1 VRSNNKIEFRT
12 AKLGGFLRTLEEITS
27 VHEATDRSPHRA
39 LPEWSSHAAFSPVAD
54 LDGAA
59 RRTEV
64 ATDEGFAVWREWGSG
79 PALVMLHGGAGSWS
93 HFFRQIRF
101 FAQDYRVIVPDLP
114 GFGDSADCN
123 RDADPHRMA
132 RILVAGIDRLVE
144 TERFHLVGFSY
155 GGIIGSFVSRLLAPR
170 IGGFV
175 IVGGVGFEARRH
187 DVALSS
193 WRHISDAEQRRA
205 RHRDNLLAI
214 MIADQSRIDE
224 TAILIQQSN
233 AERSRHD
240 TRPTAR
246 TRPLTGNLDASRVP
260 LAAIWGEHDQLA
272 APYFDERRE
281 WLAARDPDAPFKLID
296 DAGHW
301 VQYEAADAF
310 NTALTDCLRSFAKRA
325 DK

>member
-1 VRSNNKIEFRT
+1 M
-12 AKLGGFLRTLEEITS
+12 
-27 VHEATDRSPHRA
+27 HEMLDSAPHGSS
-39 LPEWSSHAAFSPVAD
+39 PEWSNHAAFAPVAE
-54 LDGAA
+54 LNREA

-64 ATDEGFAVWREWGSG
+64 ATEEGFAVWREWGTG

-101 FAQDYRVIVPDLP
+101 FAQNYRVIVPDLP

-123 RDADPHRMA
+123 RDAEPHRMA
-132 RILVAGIDRLVE
+132 RILAAGIDRLVG
-144 TERFHLVGFSY
+144 TQRFHLVGFSY
-155 GGIIGSFVSRLLAPR
+155 GGIIGSFLARLLAPR
-170 IGGFV
+170 IDGFV
-175 IVGGVGFEARRH
+175 IVGGVGFEARRN
-187 DVALSS
+187 DVNLSS
-193 WRHISDAEQRRA
+193 WRRISDTEQRRA

-214 MIADQSRIDE
+214 MIADPGRIDE

-246 TRPLTGNLDASRVP
+246 TKPLTANLDATRIP
-260 LAAIWGEHDQLA
+260 LAAIWGERDQLA
-272 APYFDERRE
+272 VPYFDERRAG
-281 WLAARDPDAPFKLID
+281 LAARDPDACFKLIE

-310 NTALTDCLRSFAKRA
+310 NAALTDCLRSFAERA

>member
-1 VRSNNKIEFRT
+1 M
-12 AKLGGFLRTLEEITS
+12 EEATS
-27 VHEATDRSPHRA
+27 LHEAIGGRPERA
-39 LPEWSSHAAFSPVAD
+39 VPEWSNHAAFKPVAE
-54 LDGAA
+54 LDRAA
-59 RRTEV
+59 RWTRIETV
-64 ATDEGFAVWREWGSG
+64 EGFAVWREWGSG

-101 FAQDYRVIVPDLP
+101 LAQTYRVIVPDLP

-123 RDADPHRMA
+123 SDADPHRMA
-132 RILVAGIDRLVE
+132 RILIAGIDQLIGSE
-144 TERFHLVGFSY
+144 GFSLVGFSY
-155 GGIIGSFVSRLLAPR
+155 GGIIGSFVSRLIAPR
-170 IGGFV
+170 ISGFV

-187 DVALSS
+187 DVTLSK
-193 WRHISDAEQRRA
+193 WRNISDTAERRL

-214 MIADQSRIDE
+214 MIADPAQVDD

-246 TRPLTGNLDASRVP
+246 SKPLTGNLDASKLP
-260 LAAIWGEHDQLA
+260 LAAIWGERDQLA

-281 WLAARDPDAPFKLID
+281 WLLARDAEASFRLIEN
-296 DAGHW
+296 AGHW

-310 NTALTDCLRSFAKRA
+310 NAALTDCLRLFSQRA

>member
-1 VRSNNKIEFRT
+1 M
-12 AKLGGFLRTLEEITS
+12 RTLEETTS
-27 VHEATDRSPHRA
+27 VVEETDTGPERA
-39 LPEWSSHAAFSPVAD
+39 MPEWLSHAAFNPVAE
-54 LDGAA
+54 LDREAL
-59 RRTEV
+59 RTEV
-64 ATDEGFAVWREWGSG
+64 STDEGFAVWREWGSG
-79 PALVMLHGGAGSWS
+79 PALVMLHGGAGSWC

-101 FAQDYRVIVPDLP
+101 FARDHRVIVPDLP
-114 GFGDSADCN
+114 GFGDSAGCN
-123 RDADPHRMA
+123 RDAEPHRMA
-132 RILVAGIDRLVE
+132 RILVAGIDRLIGD
-144 TERFHLVGFSY
+144 ERFHLVGFSY
-155 GGIIGSFVSRLLAPR
+155 GGIIGSFVSRLIAPQ

-193 WRHISDAEQRRA
+193 WRHMSDAGQRRS
-205 RHRDNLLAI
+205 RHRENLRAI
-214 MIADQSRIDE
+214 MIANPDRIDE

-246 TRPLTGNLDASRVP
+246 SKPLTANLDASRVP
-260 LAAIWGEHDQLA
+260 LAAIWGKHDQLA
-272 APYFDERRE
+272 APYFDERRA

-310 NTALTDCLRSFAKRA
+310 NAALTDCLRSIAQRA

>member
-1 VRSNNKIEFRT
+1 M
-12 AKLGGFLRTLEEITS
+12 EEASS
-27 VHEATDRSPHRA
+27 VHETTGASPETA
-39 LPEWSSHAAFSPVAD
+39 LPEWSSHAAFRPVAE
-54 LDGAA
+54 LDRAA
-59 RRTEV
+59 RRTKV

-93 HFFRQIRF
+93 HFFRQIHF
-101 FAQDYRVIVPDLP
+101 LAQDYRVIVPDLP

-132 RILVAGIDRLVE
+132 RILVAGIDRLIGA
-144 TERFHLVGFSY
+144 ERFYQVGFSY
-155 GGIIGSFVSRLLAPR
+155 GGIIGSFVSRLVASR

-187 DVALSS
+187 DVTLSS
-193 WRHISDAEQRRA
+193 WRHIPDARQRRA
-205 RHRDNLLAI
+205 IHRDNLLAI
-214 MIADQSRIDE
+214 MIADPARIDD

-246 TRPLTGNLDASRVP
+246 TKPLTANLDASGVP
-260 LAAIWGEHDQLA
+260 LATIWGEHDQLA
-272 APYFDERRE
+272 APYFEERRA
-281 WLAARDPDAPFKLID
+281 WLLARDPEASFKLVD

-310 NTALTDCLRSFAKRA
+310 NAALTDCLRSFAQRA

>member
-1 VRSNNKIEFRT
+1 
-12 AKLGGFLRTLEEITS
+12 LRTLEETTS
-27 VHEATDRSPHRA
+27 VPETTGRSPHRA
-39 LPEWSSHAAFSPVAD
+39 LPDWSNHAAFSPVAD
-54 LDGAA
+54 LDRAA

-93 HFFRQIRF
+93 HFFRQIRVL
-101 FAQDYRVIVPDLP
+101 AQHYRVMVPDLP

-132 RILVAGIDRLVE
+132 RILVAGIEQLIGN
-144 TERFHLVGFSY
+144 ERFHLVGFSY
-155 GGIIGSFVSRLLAPR
+155 GGIIGSFVSRLVAAR
-170 IGGFV
+170 ISGFV
-175 IVGGVGFEARRH
+175 IVGGVGFEARRQ

-193 WRHISDAEQRRA
+193 WRHISDADERRA
-205 RHRDNLLAI
+205 RHRQNLQAI
-214 MIADQSRIDE
+214 MIADPARIDE

-233 AERSRHD
+233 AERARHD

-246 TRPLTGNLDASRVP
+246 SKPLTANLDASRVP

-281 WLAARDPDAPFKLID
+281 WLAARDPDATFKLID

-310 NTALTDCLRSFAKRA
+310 NAALTDCLRSFAQRA